1 MVYDEWQAPDYPIYM
16 KYYMYTYNNAQDLVD
31 GTDPK
36 PEVEQVGVLS
46 YRLVCF
52 RSCVFFK
59 GIDGLEMDKT
69 RRKNIKVALV
79 PYSSRFTWHAGKI

>member
-16 KYYMYTYNNAQDLVD
+16 KYYMYTYNNAQDFVD

-52 RSCVFFK
+52 RSCVFFSK
-59 GIDGLEMDKT
+59 EFTGWNWTKLEE
-69 RRKNIKVALV
+69 
-79 PYSSRFTWHAGKI
+79 KILRLR